1 MKKCD
6 EVMTKNPVCCL
17 PNDMVAKAAELGK
30 SENIGSIP
38 VIENEQT
45 KKLVGIVTDRDLALK
60 IVAERRDAK
69 STKVEAVMTRKVVTC
84 RAEDD
89 LQKALDSMSEHQ
101 LRRIPVVDNDNKILG
116 IIAQADVAALAT
128 EFAIRVARRLF
139 LFVEAVA
146 DIGFGVVLFHPCQD
160 MFGVERDAFSC
171 AQSQRGK
178 LRQEQTNTF
187 AEQELH
193 GCVGDVA

>member
-6 EVMTKNPVCCL
+6 EVMTKSPVCCL
-17 PNDMVAKAAELGK
+17 PNDMVAKAAELMK

-89 LQKALDSMSEHQ
+89 LQKALDAMSEHQ

-116 IIAQADVAALAT
+116 IIAQADVAT
-128 EFAIRVARRLF
+128 RVNQPEKTAAM
-139 LFVEAVA
+139 VKG
-146 DIGFGVVLFHPCQD
+146 I
-160 MFGVERDAFSC
+160 S
-171 AQSQRGK
+171 
-178 LRQEQTNTF
+178 
-187 AEQELH
+187 
-193 GCVGDVA
+193 